1 MDVDL
6 RRIVPI
12 ILVLVILYSVTRI
25 PGEEIARV
33 RNLKELQT
41 FFCRAC
47 GVLLISYQPESRIAL
62 VLFSCMFPV
71 AEFLNRLLGIVFRM
85 WMLTVNHL

>member
-6 RRIVPI
+6 RRIVSDNFGFGDFIFRNPD
-12 ILVLVILYSVTRI
+12 T
-25 PGEEIARV
+25 GEEIARV

-62 VLFSCMFPV
+62 VLFSCHVPGSRV
-71 AEFLNRLLGIVFRM
+71 LETDYLE
-85 WMLTVNHL
+85 